1 MEFRKLLEKEFL
13 SDIPIHNVILHNVIL
28 FAIYLFDLFDIF
40 EKFCRGVD
48 VKKIQSAKWREKREW
63 NWIPVNV
70 METEVCRWRK
80 KWNFNVLKTTNEKKN
95 DKRNEILT
103 ILCW

>member
-48 VKKIQSAKWREKREW
+48 VKKIQSAK
-63 NWIPVNV
+63 
-70 METEVCRWRK
+70 
-80 KWNFNVLKTTNEKKN
+80 
-95 DKRNEILT
+95 
-103 ILCW
+103 